1 MNYHVLLRMV
11 PDPVEDLEVGPDGK
25 SLDEQSVRLR
35 PSDTDEHALEEALLL
50 KERFGG
56 TVTAV
61 ALEAPEVDEAL
72 FTALAKGADRAVK
85 LVTDSEN
92 LGTVATAR
100 TFASFLGGGGHLEAG
115 TLILG
120 GRVGSVVGGSP
131 PPPLPGCRQRR
142 LGIGGRPE
150 GRGGQGVFRRFSGG
164 V

>member
-72 FTALAKGADRAVK
+72 FTALRDQTPESPDPEDAFSSVFI
-85 LVTDSEN
+85 VN
-92 LGTVATAR
+92 PVYGTRCSTVIMVNA
-100 TFASFLGGGGHLEAG
+100 E
-115 TLILG
+115 
-120 GRVGSVVGGSP
+120 
-131 PPPLPGCRQRR
+131 
-142 LGIGGRPE
+142 
-150 GRGGQGVFRRFSGG
+150 GQGRITERSFDADGVVSGE
-164 V
+164 VSLDFTWPA